1 MPARSTRK
9 TAPLCAL
16 VASTAWLLAS
26 CGGAQPA
33 PASEPAPATAPPPE
47 PPPAPPTP
55 PAEPTADAPAREPAP
70 APEPAPASEA
80 PRELKYFQTPEGP
93 RIEIHGVKFVPKVET
108 VRTQLGIVVKV
119 TVSATATEPRSLLAP
134 KRGALAFAGSIKR
147 AGKSEPETFGDE
159 REGDGEQPLGAG
171 TSVKLTR
178 EWPGSVK
185 VPALG
190 NGDVLELDVG
200 LWGLGETASD
210 RRAVKQ
216 FFHVKAKVEKWKGS
230 ARIEPP
236 PSLKGK

>member
-1 MPARSTRK
+1 MSARSLRK
-9 TAPLCAL
+9 TAPLSAL
-16 VASTAWLLAS
+16 LVSSSLLLAS

-33 PASEPAPATAPPPE
+33 PAAPEPGPTPAPATPEPAPTPAPAPTAETPASEPAPA
-47 PPPAPPTP
+47 
-55 PAEPTADAPAREPAP
+55 AEPSPLA
-70 APEPAPASEA
+70 EA
-80 PRELKYFQTPEGP
+80 QRELKYFQTPEGP
-93 RIEIHGVKFVPKVET
+93 RLEIGGVKFVPKVET
-108 VRTQLGIVVKV
+108 VRTQLGFVVKV
-119 TVSATATEPRSLLAP
+119 TVSATASEARSLLAP
-134 KRGALAFAGSIKR
+134 KRGALAFAGSVKR
-147 AGKSEPETFGDE
+147 SGKSEPEPFGDE

-178 EWPGSVK
+178 EWPGSAK
-185 VPALG
+185 VAALG

>member
-1 MPARSTRK
+1 MPARSLRT
-9 TAPLCAL
+9 TVPLRAL
-16 VASTAWLLAS
+16 IAASSLLLAS
-26 CGGAQPA
+26 CGGAAPTPVPPPEPPPTAPVTAAPEPAPA
-33 PASEPAPATAPPPE
+33 PASEPTAAAPA
-47 PPPAPPTP
+47 
-55 PAEPTADAPAREPAP
+55 
-70 APEPAPASEA
+70 EPAPASEPDPA
-80 PRELKYFQTPEGP
+80 AEKPRELKYFQTPEGP
-93 RIEIHGVKFVPKVET
+93 RIEIGGVKFVPKVEA

-119 TVSATATEPRSLLAP
+119 TVSATASEPRSLLAP
-134 KRGALAFAGSIKR
+134 KRGALAFAGSVKR

-171 TSVKLTR
+171 TTVKLTR

-210 RRAVKQ
+210 RRAVRQ
-216 FFHVKAKVEKWKGS
+216 FFRVKAKVEKWKGS